1 MKRWLGR
8 HTAFSPPPNDCNRPQ
23 EIFME
28 TMIPDHS
35 HAQRDQMTLT
45 TRLNTAA
52 ATQPARAATDPNGPT
67 GRLATWLAKTTL
79 DDIPPS
85 VREHAKHLLL
95 DGVACALVGAQLPV
109 SRKGVEGVTALDDVG
124 SAVLIGWGG
133 RTTSAPSA
141 AMLNSS
147 FIQGFELDDYHP
159 LAPLHSNSLV
169 IPAMLAAVPRVGR
182 VSGARFLLGAIL
194 GYETGPRVGQALG
207 GLEML
212 SRGWH
217 SGVVFGTLSAAA
229 SAGTLYGLDA
239 AGFEDALGMAAT
251 QSCGLMSAQFESM
264 VKRMQH
270 GFASRN
276 GLTAAALAASGYVG
290 IKRVFEREYG
300 GWLSVFGEGHHPDA
314 AQIYA
319 GLGTVWE
326 TDRIAVKAYS
336 AMGLLHAAIGAALQL
351 RSEDRVSA
359 DQIERIDIDMP
370 EAAYG
375 HGGWKAVRPLEP
387 IGAQMNV
394 AYAVAVALLDGE
406 VLIDQFSEKRINS
419 DDVWN
424 LINRTETHHEKAYD
438 QLPADDRLT
447 TRVRLTLK
455 DGSTRDKVVA
465 HPRGTGNRVLTNAE
479 IVDKYRSLTRS
490 VISADRQ
497 TAIEKTVLS
506 LDALDDVSKLTAL
519 LTPTVGSAL
528 GDGRGAERPVA

>member
-1 MKRWLGR
+1 
-8 HTAFSPPPNDCNRPQ
+8 
-23 EIFME
+23 
-28 TMIPDHS
+28 
-35 HAQRDQMTLT
+35 MTVPTELDT
-45 TRLNTAA
+45 DVAGK
-52 ATQPARAATDPNGPT
+52 PARAATDPNGPT
-67 GRLATWLAKTTL
+67 GRLATWLADTKL

-95 DGVACALVGAQLPV
+95 DGIACALVGAQLPV
-109 SRKGVEGVTALDDVG
+109 SRKGVEGVTALDSAG
-124 SAVLIGWGG
+124 SAPLIGWGG
-133 RTTSAPSA
+133 RTTSTPSA

-169 IPAMLAAVPRVGR
+169 IPAMLAAAPHVGR

-207 GLEML
+207 GLEMI

-229 SAGTLYGLDA
+229 SAGTLYGLSA

-270 GFASRN
+270 GFAARN

-300 GWLSVFGEGHHPDA
+300 GWLSTFGEGHHPDPSR
-314 AQIYA
+314 IYA
-319 GLGTVWE
+319 GLGTLWE
-326 TDRIAVKAYS
+326 ADRIAVKAYA
-336 AMGLLHAAIGAALQL
+336 AMGLLHAAIDAALRL
-351 RSEDRVSA
+351 RAEDKVPA
-359 DQIERIDIDMP
+359 DRIERIDIDMS

-375 HGGWKAVRPLEP
+375 HGGWQAVRPLEP

-394 AYAVAVALLDGE
+394 AYAVAVALLDGD
-406 VLIDQFSEKRINS
+406 VLIDQFSEKRISSN
-419 DDVWN
+419 DVWN
-424 LINRTETHHEKAYD
+424 LIDRTETHHEKAYD
-438 QLPADDRLT
+438 QLPADERLT

-465 HPRGTGNRVLTNAE
+465 HPRGTGDRVLTNAD
-479 IVDKYRSLTRS
+479 IVGKYRSLTSS
-490 VISADRQ
+490 VISTNRQ
-497 TAIEKTVLS
+497 TALEKAVLN
-506 LDALDDVSKLTAL
+506 LDALDDISELTAL
-519 LTPTVGSAL
+519 LTPTVRSAL
-528 GDGRGAERPVA
+528 D

>member
-1 MKRWLGR
+1 
-8 HTAFSPPPNDCNRPQ
+8 
-23 EIFME
+23 
-28 TMIPDHS
+28 
-35 HAQRDQMTLT
+35 MTVPTELDT
-45 TRLNTAA
+45 DVAGK
-52 ATQPARAATDPNGPT
+52 PARAATDPNGPT
-67 GRLATWLAKTTL
+67 GRLATWLADTKL

-95 DGVACALVGAQLPV
+95 DGIACALVGAQLPV
-109 SRKGVEGVTALDDVG
+109 SRKGVEGVTALDSAG
-124 SAVLIGWGG
+124 SAPLIGWGG
-133 RTTSAPSA
+133 RTTSTPSA

-169 IPAMLAAVPRVGR
+169 IPAMLAAAPHVGR

-207 GLEML
+207 GLEMI

-229 SAGTLYGLDA
+229 SAGTLYGLNA

-270 GFASRN
+270 GFAARN

-300 GWLSVFGEGHHPDA
+300 GWLSTFGESHHPDPSR
-314 AQIYA
+314 IYA
-319 GLGTVWE
+319 GLGTLWE
-326 TDRIAVKAYS
+326 ADRIAVKAYA
-336 AMGLLHAAIGAALQL
+336 AMGLLHAAIDAALRL
-351 RSEDRVSA
+351 RAEDKVPA
-359 DQIERIDIDMP
+359 DRIERIDIDMP

-375 HGGWKAVRPLEP
+375 HVGWQAVRSLEP
-387 IGAQMNV
+387 IGAQMNL
-394 AYAVAVALLDGE
+394 AYAVAVALLDGD

-424 LINRTETHHEKAYD
+424 LIDRTETHHEKAYD
-438 QLPADDRLT
+438 QLPAVERLT

-465 HPRGTGNRVLTNAE
+465 HPRGTGDRVLTNAD
-479 IVDKYRSLTRS
+479 IVGKYRSLTSS
-490 VISADRQ
+490 VISTNRQ
-497 TAIEKTVLS
+497 TALEKAVLN
-506 LDALDDVSKLTAL
+506 LDALDDISELTAL
-519 LTPTVGSAL
+519 LTPTVRSAL
-528 GDGRGAERPVA
+528 D

>member
-1 MKRWLGR
+1 M
-8 HTAFSPPPNDCNRPQ
+8 
-23 EIFME
+23 
-28 TMIPDHS
+28 
-35 HAQRDQMTLT
+35 
-45 TRLNTAA
+45 
-52 ATQPARAATDPNGPT
+52 
-67 GRLATWLAKTTL
+67 
-79 DDIPPS
+79 
-85 VREHAKHLLL
+85 REHAKHLLL
-95 DGVACALVGAQLPV
+95 DGIACALVGAQLPV
-109 SRKGVEGVTALDDVG
+109 SRKGVEGVMALDDAG
-124 SAVLIGWGG
+124 SALLIGWGG
-133 RTTSAPSA
+133 RATSAPSA

-159 LAPLHSNSLV
+159 VAPLHSNALV
-169 IPAMLAAVPRVGR
+169 MPAMLAAAPHVGR

-194 GYETGPRVGQALG
+194 GYETGPRVGKALG
-207 GLEML
+207 GLEMI

-217 SGVVFGTLSAAA
+217 SGVVFGTLAAAA

-251 QSCGLMSAQFESM
+251 QSCGLMAAQFESM

-314 AQIYA
+314 GQIDA

-326 TDRIAVKAYS
+326 TDRIAVKAYA

-351 RSEDRVSA
+351 RAEEKVA
-359 DQIERIDIDMP
+359 PEQIERIDIDMP
-370 EAAYG
+370 EAAFG

-406 VLIDQFSEKRINS
+406 VLINQFSEKRINS
-419 DDVWN
+419 DDVWT
-424 LINRTETHHEKAYD
+424 LIDRTSTHHEKAYD
-438 QLPADDRLT
+438 QLPVNERLT

-455 DGSTRDKVVA
+455 NGSTREKVVA
-465 HPRGTGNRVLTNAE
+465 HPRGTGDQVLSNAD
-479 IVDKYRSLTRS
+479 IVAKYRSLTRS
-490 VISADRQ
+490 VIAAERQ
-497 TAIEKTVLS
+497 TAIEKMVLN
-506 LDALDDVSKLTAL
+506 LEALDDIADLMAL
-519 LTPTVGSAL
+519 LTPTVRSAL
-528 GDGRGAERPVA
+528 D